1 VREDVRVG
9 SGVVAEP
16 VVVVDADVAVLDELP
31 RHLLGH
37 RRRRRRRHRCEGRAA
52 VTGEGPDAEGGE
64 EEEESAAARER
75 GRGEG
80 WGEGAMR
87 AGEKHGRGQARE
99 GAGQPEH
106 RHPLLLFFA
115 CLRPAKICSL

>member
-1 VREDVRVG
+1 MREDVRVG

-16 VVVVDADVAVLDELP
+16 VVVVDADVAMLDELA

-37 RRRRRRRHRCEGRAA
+37 RRRRRRHRCEGRAA
-52 VTGEGPDAEGGE
+52 VTGEGPDAEGGK

-106 RHPLLLFFA
+106 RHPLLFFFA
-115 CLRPAKICSL
+115 CLLPAKICSL

>member
-1 VREDVRVG
+1 M
-9 SGVVAEP
+9 
-16 VVVVDADVAVLDELP
+16 LDELA

-37 RRRRRRRHRCEGRAA
+37 RRRRRRHRCEGRAA

-80 WGEGAMR
+80 WGDGAVR
-87 AGEKHGRGQARE
+87 AGEKHGRGQTME

-106 RHPLLLFFA
+106 RDPFIIIIF
-115 CLRPAKICSL
+115 CLMASG